1 MFDLSRITRSG
12 LVRHVDYH
20 ESVGSTNDRALEL
33 AARDELPLPL
43 LVLTERQTGGRG
55 RGSNRW
61 WSADGAL
68 TFSLLLEAPAEAL
81 PPETRSQVALV
92 AGLAVCEA
100 LEPLAPRAQWRV
112 KWPNDVYLNGGK
124 VCGIL
129 CESAPGQSER
139 LIVGIGINANNSM
152 AGSQGTGAR
161 GQEPGVRGQEPGRSM
176 GDSLPGAIALVDVD
190 GAPRD
195 LTEMLLAVL
204 DRFEYRWSTL
214 LKSSFRTLAADYRQ
228 RCLLVGKAVTANL
241 GGRRVV
247 GVCRGIDDCGGLVLA
262 TEFGQ
267 RTIVAGSIDAWEQL
281 PKP

>member
-55 RGSNRW
+55 RGANRW
-61 WSADGAL
+61 WSASGAL

-81 PPETRSQVALV
+81 RPETRSQVALV

-112 KWPNDVYLNGGK
+112 KWPNDVYLTGGK

-139 LIVGIGINANNSM
+139 LIVGIGVNVNNSM
-152 AGSQGTGAR
+152 TE
-161 GQEPGVRGQEPGRSM
+161 GQEPGARSQEPGTKVADRV
-176 GDSLPGAIALVDVD
+176 PTGAMALVDLD
-190 GAPRD
+190 SLSRD
-195 LTEMLLAVL
+195 LTEVLLSVL
-204 DRFEYRWSTL
+204 DRFDFRWSTL
-214 LKSSFRTLAADYRQ
+214 LQSSFRALAADYRQ
-228 RCLLVGKAVTANL
+228 RCLLVGKTVTANL
-241 GGRRVV
+241 SGRRVV
-247 GVCRGIDDCGGLVLA
+247 GVCRSIDDCGGLVLA
-262 TEFGQ
+262 TESGS
-267 RTIVAGSIDAWEQL
+267 RTIVAGSIDAWE
-281 PKP
+281 